1 MNITDLK
8 QGTKAIVS
16 DITKLND
23 LVKQRLIDMGLVEGE
38 EICLKC
44 TMPFGGPVMVEV
56 CGQCLSLRRKEA
68 ACIGVR

>member
-1 MNITDLK
+1 MNLTELQ
-8 QGTKAIVS
+8 QGRKATVS

-23 LVKQRLIDMGLVEGE
+23 IVKQRLIDMGLVEGQ

-68 ACIGVR
+68 SSIEVK